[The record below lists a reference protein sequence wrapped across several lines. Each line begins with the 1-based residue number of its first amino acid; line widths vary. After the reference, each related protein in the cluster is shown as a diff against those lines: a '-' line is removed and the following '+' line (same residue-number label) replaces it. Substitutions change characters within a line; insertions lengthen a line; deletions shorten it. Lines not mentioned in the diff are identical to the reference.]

1 MVNSAAYSSRYDDDP
16 GVGLGVGPGIG
27 ETVLK
32 WISTTHFL
40 NKLFIYLKSLPHKT
54 VRQL

>member
-40 NKLFIYLKSLPHKT
+40 NKIFIYLESLPHKT